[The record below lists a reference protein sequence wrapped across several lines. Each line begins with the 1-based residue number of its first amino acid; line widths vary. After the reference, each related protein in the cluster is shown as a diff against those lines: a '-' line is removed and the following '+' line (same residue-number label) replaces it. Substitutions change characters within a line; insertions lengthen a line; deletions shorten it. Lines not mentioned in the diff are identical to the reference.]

1 MQLIKPVLILIVL
14 TILACKAETARE
26 KAAAADEKQM
36 EYVTPPPKAPGQ
48 AQVNTFK
55 LKSDNRFIVI
65 EKVRSASTSRITIQ
79 GMGFPESEEI
89 FSLRDVD
96 PIETGLIEDLDGD
109 GFEELYLVTRSAG
122 SGSYATVYGFASI
135 EDKSYSQISIPEVDT
150 NDPNFAGYQ
159 GHERIQI
166 RGDHLVRHFPIYRKG
181 DPNANPSGGS
191 RMIKYALVSGDD
203 GLELVIKEVS
213 NHR

>member
-1 MQLIKPVLILIVL
+1 MHMLKPMLILTAL
-14 TILACKAETARE
+14 SFLACKSETARE
-26 KAAAADEKQM
+26 KAAAADERQV

-55 LKSDNRFIVI
+55 LKSDKRFIVI
-65 EKVRSASTSRITIQ
+65 EKGRSASVSRITVQ

-89 FSLRDVD
+89 FSLRDAD
-96 PIETGLIEDLDGD
+96 PIETGLIDDLDGD

-135 EDKSYSQISIPEVDT
+135 GDRSYNRISIPEVDT
-150 NDPNFAGYQ
+150 DDPNYAGYQ
-159 GHERIQI
+159 GHERIII
-166 RGDHLVRHFPIYRKG
+166 RGKRLVRHFPVYREG
-181 DPNANPSGGS
+181 DPNSHPSGGS
-191 RMIKYALVSGDD
+191 RMINYVLEVKEDGPHLV
-203 GLELVIKEVS
+203 VKEVT